1 MLADLGL
8 RQISPVTVPA
18 RSLSLPIAQH
28 TAALGA
34 PHRQRQASRPTV
46 LGHAFQIARAVR
58 VFLLDK
64 RTP

>member
-1 MLADLGL
+1 
-8 RQISPVTVPA
+8 VTVPA
-18 RSLSLPIAQH
+18 RSLSLPIEQH